1 MDLFRFMIVNKSW
14 WDTVD
19 FIASN
24 SVGRE
29 MERIGNWRPIMEEW
43 LTSGNIWLQRTTL
56 IFQLKYRNRVD
67 KDWLHYAISNLRVDN
82 EFFIQKAIGWALR
95 QHARV
100 DPDWVLAEV
109 EQQGLVGLARREVLK
124 HLK

>member
-1 MDLFRFMIVNKSW
+1 MIVNKSW

-29 MERIGNWRPIMEEW
+29 MGRIGNWSPIMEEW